1 MNKQAQSL
9 FDIFLN
15 EDFQKMIRGGDIITD
30 AEAHFLYATWK
41 QSPPGQDLIVPAN
54 AAEHIDSLKVK
65 GFLTGIGDD
74 IKLTDKGRKVIVEM
88 VTHVPNSFSKK
99 AMPIYSKIKS
109 AKKRSI
115 QSLVK
120 KTAGKDDKK
129 PYNMRRE
136 SLRRLRGE

>member
-1 MNKQAQSL
+1 MNKQAQGL

-15 EDFQKMIRGGDIITD
+15 EDFQKMIRGGDVITD
-30 AEAHFLYATWK
+30 AEAHFLFAAWK
-41 QSPPGQDLIVPAN
+41 QSPPGQDIVIPTN
-54 AAEHIDSLKVK
+54 AAEHVNSLKAK
-65 GFLTGIGDD
+65 GFLTSIGNDVR
-74 IKLTDKGRKVIVEM
+74 LTDKGRKVIVEM

-120 KTAGKDDKK
+120 KTAGKDEKK
-129 PYNMRRE
+129 SYNMRRE